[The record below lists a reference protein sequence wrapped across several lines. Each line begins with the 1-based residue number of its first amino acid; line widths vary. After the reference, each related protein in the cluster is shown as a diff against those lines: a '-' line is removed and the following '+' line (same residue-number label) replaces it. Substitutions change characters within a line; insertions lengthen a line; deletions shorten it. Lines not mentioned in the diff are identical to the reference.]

1 MINFII
7 AIGHIASGNIGCD
20 VIARLDESNCT
31 REIGSF
37 VAEYLKEKWYD
48 VNLLRVD
55 ESDSYNCEDCY
66 KRANEANEIAKS

>member
-37 VAEYLKEKWYD
+37 VAEYLKEK
-48 VNLLRVD
+48 
-55 ESDSYNCEDCY
+55 
-66 KRANEANEIAKS
+66 